1 MAYKASYSASMA
13 APMNQQAYYS
23 SYGYDQ
29 SYGMQDYNQT
39 YEGYSYDYNMAETQE
54 DIMSRPQITVEV
66 RQQEKVLKDTTA
78 DPPLVLS
85 FSNLKP
91 ATEYWV
97 QLYATDQN
105 NGYASIFNS
114 GKNYM
119 LRNESVIDAPEL
131 DTEKKFAIFSNI
143 KVAVASDQPYN
154 LNVMLMQTSPDGT
167 PFTAQMLGGLE
178 ISCSMT
184 RSSTRQL
191 SMSSISYSQV
201 NHTNRSKPSG
211 KKA

>member
-13 APMNQQAYYS
+13 APMNQQVYYS

-29 SYGMQDYNQT
+29 SYGMQNYEQT

-54 DIMSRPQITVEV
+54 DILSRPQITVEV
-66 RQQEKVLKDTTA
+66 RPQEKVLKDRAA

-85 FSNLKP
+85 FTNCKP

-97 QLYATDQN
+97 QVFATDQTG
-105 NGYASIFNS
+105 GYANIFNAGQS
-114 GKNYM
+114 YM
-119 LRNESVIDAPEL
+119 LQNESVIDAPEL

-143 KVAVASDQPYN
+143 KVSVASDKPYN
-154 LNVMLMQTSPDGT
+154 LNILLMQTSPDGT
-167 PFTAQMLGGLE
+167 PVTAQTLGGLE

-184 RSSTRQL
+184 RSSNRRL
-191 SMSSISYSQV
+191 SMFSNFLIA
-201 NHTNRSKPSG
+201 NKPY
-211 KKA
+211 